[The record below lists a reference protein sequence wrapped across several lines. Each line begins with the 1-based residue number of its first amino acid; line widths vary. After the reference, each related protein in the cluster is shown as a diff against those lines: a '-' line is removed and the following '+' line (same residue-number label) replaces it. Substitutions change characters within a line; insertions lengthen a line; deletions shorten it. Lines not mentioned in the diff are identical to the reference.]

1 MSLRKKQLSFD
12 LDTEIC
18 KKIFGENRYTQA
30 YKDIRSFLEKND
42 CSHIEGSVYMSN
54 HGMNNVRVSRLLEDL
69 LSKHPYLSKCIRE
82 IHQADISNVHSL
94 NQYFSYDGTPGQY
107 EQAQDKSD
115 RQKREPPKRP
125 SVHKQLEKNKAAIE
139 EKEKD
144 LNLRERASPHHKRD
158 DLLR

>member
-1 MSLRKKQLSFD
+1 MDKRKQISFD
-12 LDTEIC
+12 IDTNVAR
-18 KKIFGENRYTQA
+18 KILGEKGYTKIYA
-30 YKDIRSFLEKND
+30 VIRKFMETENWK
-42 CSHIEGSVYMSN
+42 HIEGSVYMS
-54 HGMNNVRVSRLLEDL
+54 EKP
-69 LSKHPYLSKCIRE
+69 LSNADIFYMIRDIKKQYPYLEKCIKE

-107 EQAQDKSD
+107 ERTQDKSD
-115 RQKREPPKRP
+115 RQKREPPERP

-144 LNLRERASPHHKRD
+144 LNSRERASPYHKRD

>member
-1 MSLRKKQLSFD
+1 
-12 LDTEIC
+12 
-18 KKIFGENRYTQA
+18 
-30 YKDIRSFLEKND
+30 
-42 CSHIEGSVYMSN
+42 MSN

-82 IHQADISNVHSL
+82 IHQADISNIHSL

-144 LNLRERASPHHKRD
+144 LNSRERASPHHKRD

>member
-1 MSLRKKQLSFD
+1 MAKRKQVSFD
-12 LDTEIC
+12 IDTKVT
-18 KKIFGENRYTQA
+18 KKILGEQSYTKIYA
-30 YKDIRSFLEKND
+30 DIREFMKKRGWQ
-42 CSHIEGSVYMSN
+42 HIEGSVYMS
-54 HGMNNVRVSRLLEDL
+54 
-69 LSKHPYLSKCIRE
+69 KHPMGNGDILYLIDEMKEKYPYFEKCIKE

-107 EQAQDKSD
+107 ERAQDNSD

-125 SVHKQLEKNKAAIE
+125 SVYKQLEKNKAAIE

-144 LNLRERASPHHKRD
+144 LNVRERASPHHKRD